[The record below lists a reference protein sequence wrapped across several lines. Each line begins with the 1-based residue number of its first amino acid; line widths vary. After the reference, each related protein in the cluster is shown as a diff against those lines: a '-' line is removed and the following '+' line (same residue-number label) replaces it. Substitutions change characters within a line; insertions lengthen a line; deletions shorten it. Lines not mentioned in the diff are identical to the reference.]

1 MNYKKTT
8 KAELIQMYE
17 SSLDGIKSLK
27 EEINQRGLKIIKL
40 NDEIVELQQKFDEE
54 KEKVGELVSINDSLE
69 HQISTLHESNK
80 GYLDRIQGLEDA
92 LNEASEEHKKLAA
105 AYNKRREELL
115 AAHKALDA
123 EKYDKALIMQNL
135 EEERNFYRTGCM
147 VLGFCV
153 VVAVIFLFV

>member
-40 NDEIVELQQKFDEE
+40 NDEISELQQKFDEE

-69 HQISTLHESNK
+69 HQISILHESNK

-92 LNEASEEHKKLAA
+92 LSESSEEHKKLAT

-153 VVAVIFLFV
+153 IIAVIFLFV